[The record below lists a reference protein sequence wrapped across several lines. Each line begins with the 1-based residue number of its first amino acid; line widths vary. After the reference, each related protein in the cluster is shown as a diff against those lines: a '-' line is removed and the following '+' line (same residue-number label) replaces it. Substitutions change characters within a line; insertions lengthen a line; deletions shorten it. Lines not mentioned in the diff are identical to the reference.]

1 MKKNLFILV
10 RVGLPVALLVYLLGS
25 VEREDYV
32 DFWNRPKRW
41 ELLAAAQVV
50 AFVAIIISFLRWQ
63 LLVKCFE
70 IPFTTRE
77 ALRLGFLGYLMN
89 FVSLGSVGGDLFKAI
104 LVAREKRSKRPEA
117 VASVLLDRAVGL
129 LGLILLAWF
138 CIQFLATDQI
148 PPLILRI
155 GQAAGLLSLLSV
167 VSLLL
172 LVYAGNWLNKLIKW
186 LSRKVPWIG
195 LPLARMAV
203 AVRLLRKYPA
213 SIPILI
219 ISSVLVHAMLTASV
233 YLVSRGLYQNSPTL
247 QQHLMV
253 IPPAMAA
260 GALPIAPGGLGVQE
274 GAIVGLFEVLPEVAS
289 DYSSVLVAAVFR
301 LITLAIAGAG
311 VVYYITSHGREWQY
325 FQQAT
330 ANDKVGGP

>member
-1 MKKNLFILV
+1 MLNLV
-10 RVGLPVALLVYLLGS
+10 RIGLPLALLVYLLAS
-25 VEREDYV
+25 VQREDYV

-41 ELLAAAQVV
+41 ELLAAAQAV
-50 AFVAIIISFLRWQ
+50 ALVAIVISFLRWQ
-63 LLVKCFE
+63 LLVRCFE

-89 FVSLGSVGGDLFKAI
+89 FVSLGSVGGDFFKAI

-138 CIQFLATDQI
+138 CIQFLATDQV
-148 PPLILRI
+148 PPLIVRL
-155 GQAAGLLSLLSV
+155 GQAAGVLSLLSV

-172 LVYAGNWLNKLIKW
+172 LVYAGNWLNRLIKW
-186 LSRKVPWIG
+186 LSRNIPWIG
-195 LPLARMAV
+195 MPVARMAV
-203 AVRLLRKYPA
+203 AVRLLRKYPT

-219 ISSVLVHAMLTASV
+219 VSSVLVHAMLTASV
-233 YLVSRGLYQNSPTL
+233 YLVSRGLYPKSPTL
-247 QQHLMV
+247 QQHIMV

-274 GAIVGLFEVLPEVAS
+274 GAIVGLFQVLPDIDAE
-289 DYSSVLVAAVFR
+289 YSSVLVAAVFR

-311 VVYYITSHGREWQY
+311 VAYYIASHGKEWQY

-330 ANDKVGGP
+330 AGEKPDGF